1 MPIFSSGDLAFYKDN
16 DGKMHAGGFKLN
28 TIFNNNNMPM
38 MSITSQMGGAK
49 SKNNILDSLTDG
61 LAVPAGLFYLNT
73 IPQPQTVSASN
84 NEVASNHLIDRLV
97 DLMDPIDEL
106 PHKMT
111 RKKAQKHSKQKH
123 SKQKHSKQ
131 KHSAGNRESKYTAQT
146 KKSREFASK
155 NTTRK
160 VVS

>member
-1 MPIFSSGDLAFYKDN
+1 MPIFSNDDLAFYKDN

-38 MSITSQMGGAK
+38 MSITSQMGGSK

-61 LAVPAGLFYLNT
+61 LAVPAGLFYLNATPPSQT
-73 IPQPQTVSASN
+73 ISSTN

-97 DLMDPIDEL
+97 DLMDPIDEKTR
-106 PHKMT
+106 KMT
-111 RKKAQKHSKQKH
+111 RKKAQNHSKK
-123 SKQKHSKQ
+123 KQP
-131 KHSAGNRESKYTAQT
+131 AVNRESKYTAQT
-146 KKSREFASK
+146 KKSRVLTSK

-160 VVS
+160 AVS

>member
-1 MPIFSSGDLAFYKDN
+1 MPIFSSEDLAFYKDN

-38 MSITSQMGGAK
+38 MSVTSQMGGAK

-61 LAVPAGLFYLNT
+61 LAVPAGLFYLNA
-73 IPQPQTVSASN
+73 IPQPQTVSTSN

-97 DLMDPIDEL
+97 DLMDPINENTR
-106 PHKMT
+106 KMT
-111 RKKAQKHSKQKH
+111 RKKAQKYSNQKH
-123 SKQKHSKQ
+123 SKQKQ
-131 KHSAGNRESKYTAQT
+131 PTVNRESKYTAQT
-146 KKSREFASK
+146 KKSRILTNK

-160 VVS
+160 AVS

>member
-1 MPIFSSGDLAFYKDN
+1 MPIFSNEDLAFYKGV

-61 LAVPAGLFYLNT
+61 LAVPAGLFYLNA
-73 IPQPQTVSASN
+73 IPQPQTVSTSN

-97 DLMDPIDEL
+97 DLMDPIDEKTR
-106 PHKMT
+106 KMT

-123 SKQKHSKQ
+123 SKQKQ
-131 KHSAGNRESKYTAQT
+131 PAVNRESKYTAQT

-160 VVS
+160 VTH

>member
-1 MPIFSSGDLAFYKDN
+1 MPIFSSEDLAFYRGG

-61 LAVPAGLFYLNT
+61 LAVPAGLFYLNA
-73 IPQPQTVSASN
+73 IPQPQNVSTSN

-97 DLMDPIDEL
+97 DLMDPIDENTR
-106 PHKMT
+106 KMT
-111 RKKAQKHSKQKH
+111 RKKVQKHSKQKH
-123 SKQKHSKQ
+123 SKQKHSNQKQ
-131 KHSAGNRESKYTAQT
+131 PTVNRESKYTAQT
-146 KKSREFASK
+146 KKSRVLTNK

-160 VVS
+160 AVS

>member
-1 MPIFSSGDLAFYKDN
+1 MPIFSNDDLAFYKDN

-38 MSITSQMGGAK
+38 MSITNQMGGAK

-73 IPQPQTVSASN
+73 TPKSQTISPTN

-97 DLMDPIDEL
+97 DLMDPIDEKT
-106 PHKMT
+106 HKMT
-111 RKKAQKHSKQKH
+111 RKKAQKLSKQKH
-123 SKQKHSKQ
+123 HRVD
-131 KHSAGNRESKYTAQT
+131 RESKYTAQT
-146 KKSREFASK
+146 KKSRVLTNK

-160 VVS
+160 VVR

>member
-1 MPIFSSGDLAFYKDN
+1 MPIFSNEDLAFYKDN

-73 IPQPQTVSASN
+73 TPSSQTISSTN

-97 DLMDPIDEL
+97 DLMDPIDEKTR
-106 PHKMT
+106 KMT

-131 KHSAGNRESKYTAQT
+131 KQPAVNRESKYTAQT

-160 VVS
+160 VTH